1 MQGINPESY
10 SVQKTGIIGNYII
23 SNNIAYRI
31 DDDLTVT
38 TFHGEEKGNTE
49 SDYNVGYLDKDYVQ
63 YKVRPAIGNGGEPY
77 STASGNSL
85 IPYFANLTASYFS
98 TPITLAAG
106 DVLSVSYS
114 ISVGE

>member
-1 MQGINPESY
+1 MQGINPDSY
-10 SVQKTGIIGNYII
+10 SVQKTSIIGNYII

-38 TFHGEEKGNTE
+38 TFHGEEKGN
-49 SDYNVGYLDKDYVQ
+49 SDKYAVGYLDKDYVQ
-63 YKVRPAIGNGGEPY
+63 YVVKSYVGGGSDAY
-77 STASGNSL
+77 STTSGNSL
-85 IPYFANLTASYFS
+85 IPYFANLTASNFS